1 MLKEMSILVPTEE
14 SLNSE
19 MKAERQRKT
28 DIRSQQS
35 ITAMTNAEGV
45 LTEIG
50 VINLR
55 TVTERSR

>member
-1 MLKEMSILVPTEE
+1 
-14 SLNSE
+14 

-45 LTEIG
+45 LTEIS

-55 TVTERSR
+55 TVTERLK